1 MHRVTQVARVTTL
14 VGYFGLFALLMA
26 WYTKIA
32 PPERLPIALTL
43 LFLVGPLLFPLRGI
57 LHGRPYTHAWVS
69 FLALFYFTAGVF
81 NLAGGMDKL
90 WLPWLEIVF
99 SVLLFT
105 GAVIYARQRA
115 REIKTAAAQNPG

>member
-1 MHRVTQVARVTTL
+1 L
-14 VGYFGLFALLMA
+14 VGYFGLFVLLMA
-26 WYTKIA
+26 WYTIIA
-32 PPERLPIALTL
+32 PSARLPTALIL
-43 LFLVGPLLFPLRGI
+43 LFLVGPLLFPLRGL

-81 NLAGGMDKL
+81 NLAGGMDKP

-105 GAVIYARQRA
+105 GTVVYARRRAREVA
-115 REIKTAAAQNPG
+115 REIKTAAAPRIRG